1 MKKWIRSLSTI
12 GMILVMLTTVIS
24 PAFAAVVP
32 DNVTTTLSDHT
43 ALEASAAP
51 DETLADE
58 KDTVTEP
65 ITDVDEPNAALEDS
79 LIDLPIITQADI
91 QAMSDAF
98 VPDTPDNA
106 LSEVEQQAIVQTA
119 MEAIGNG
126 IDPAS
131 WAKWGAK
138 KLITAMMGMEDADP
152 NAQDV
157 NAKLDQVIAQQEEL
171 ARRIAQIDGRIV
183 QADVIK
189 NLNDFMKLDWNGEA
203 QNYHRALRSID
214 QDLEKGTI
222 SEADAVAKRK
232 AVLVYT
238 INNTPQPGAP
248 SGALSD
254 FDKNA
259 YTYGSYLLQPM
270 NVLFGSGTANLFE
283 MNHQLMKYKYH
294 WEHQAY
300 EEWASF
306 QNYAIGRYLS
316 VSALN
321 RLSLMARIQ
330 AISEW
335 NAAHPD
341 QKVDDSV
348 LKERFK
354 MLDEQIEQVKDLTAN
369 SKVTKRAD
377 NVRYYQYPGHELLV
391 YTQANKQTVPVE
403 PNEKVGIVELA
414 DHFRNPSL
422 TRSYPKGIDAR
433 LKGNDLEYFPV
444 ANFWKPF
451 THYNGKTNLVEHSW
465 LKQVYDDYGGKK
477 NLYDIFFSADEGGL
491 KAPSGANKDWDFGVN
506 PSNEHPLRYWN
517 GGLFRA
523 DRIYTP
529 IVKSN
534 DSRVE
539 DRILYYYHLYS
550 SNPSYGNNTLGI
562 GVASVGVGGAE
573 TDTIIAG
580 DTVNLDKQ
588 ETADTSQTGDAAQKA
603 SQDQTTSPAT
613 GVEQEPAYP
622 IAALFIAA
630 AVLVGALQAK
640 REH

>member
-1 MKKWIRSLSTI
+1 MKKWVRSLSTI
-12 GMILVMLTTVIS
+12 GIILVMLTTVVS
-24 PAFAAVVP
+24 PAFAAIVP
-32 DNVTTTLSDHT
+32 DNVTITPSDHT
-43 ALEASAAP
+43 TLEASAAP

-283 MNHQLMKYKYH
+283 MNHQLMKYKHH

-330 AISEW
+330 AIDEW

-341 QKVDDSV
+341 QTVDDSV
-348 LKERFK
+348 LQERFK
-354 MLDEQIEQVKDLTAN
+354 MLDEQIEQVKQLFEE
-369 SKVTKRAD
+369 SKVVERAD

-391 YTQANKQTVPVE
+391 YTQASKQNVPIE
-403 PNEKVGIVELA
+403 PNPKVGIEHILNPHLA
-414 DHFRNPSL
+414 PGDGKPQ
-422 TRSYPKGIDAR
+422 GIGEIDNYI
-433 LKGNDLEYFPV
+433 LPL

-465 LKQVYDDYGGKK
+465 LKQVYDDYSGQK
-477 NLYDIFFSADEGGL
+477 NLYDIFFSAEEGGL
-491 KAPSGANKDWDFGVN
+491 TAPDGANKDWDFGVN
-506 PSNEHPLRYWN
+506 PSKEHPLRLWD

-523 DRIYTP
+523 DRVYTP
-529 IVKSN
+529 IVKSATGQ
-534 DSRVE
+534 VE
-539 DRILYYYHLYS
+539 DRILYYYHSYS
-550 SNPSYGNNTLGI
+550 NNPHYGNDTLGI
-562 GVASVGVGGAE
+562 GVAPDGVGAVDTE
-573 TDTIIAG
+573 TIVAGSIVTIDEI
-580 DTVNLDKQ
+580 
-588 ETADTSQTGDAAQKA
+588 TADTTNTTQTGTEQNK
-603 SQDQTTSPAT
+603 TSNKSPST
-613 GVEQEPAYP
+613 GVEQEPSY
-622 IAALFIAA
+622 LV
-630 AVLVGALQAK
+630 AVLLLGAAGLTGMVFRRRWK
-640 REH
+640 K